1 MRQGFVSIYDFD
13 MEDEKEKFAVFVYG
27 TLMRGERAHSFLSGA
42 KFIGEYRL
50 DDYAMYNLGWFPGIS
65 PSKGDCVFG
74 EVYEVDLETL
84 QEMDVYEG
92 EGHLYH
98 RTRVVVQNE
107 TGMND
112 VFVYVY
118 AQEIFG
124 DKIEGG
130 KWNERKR

>member
-1 MRQGFVSIYDFD
+1 MTQGYVSIDDSD
-13 MEDEKEKFAVFVYG
+13 MENEGKRFSVFVYG

-50 DDYAMYNLGWFPGIS
+50 DDYAMYNLGWFPGIY
-65 PSKGDCVFG
+65 PSSGDFVFG
-74 EVYEVDLETL
+74 EVYQVDLGTL

-92 EGHLYH
+92 EGHLYR
-98 RTRVVVQNE
+98 RTQVAVQNKA
-107 TGMND
+107 GMID
-112 VFVYVY
+112 AFVYVY
-118 AQEIFG
+118 VREIFG